1 MPAGFR
7 FRLRQGVRRIAH
19 HIACC
24 ALRRTVHRAVRRRQH
39 RPHDLPVARAPAQH
53 PAERIE
59 HLRLGRRAW
68 PVEQGARRHQHARRA
83 DPALRRAVLVERP
96 LQPAQA
102 TVLRQPLDRGNRAA
116 SHLAERHQAGADL
129 LSVQQHRAGAAIPR
143 VAADL
148 GAGQSEMVAEHAREP
163 GGGRRIDL
171 DRPPVDEET
180 VRLGRAATGGR
191 TIRFNRAP
199 ADVGTAR
206 FDHLP
211 GPRFASSERAGVS
224 SARRTGLRGPYGR
237 DGAGARPAAT
247 RRFMWER
254 SDPASRQPGGMQ
266 SSPTLRAAPALHL
279 SSGPAPPAPGAPGPA
294 RRAGGT
300 RRRRARRRWGRGT

>member
-24 ALRRTVHRAVRRRQH
+24 ALRRTARRAVRRRQH

-68 PVEQGARRHQHARRA
+68 PVEEGARRHQHARRA

-116 SHLAERHQAGADL
+116 SHLAERHQAGTDL

-143 VAADL
+143 IAADL

-171 DRPPVDEET
+171 DRPPVDAKA
-180 VRLGRAATGGR
+180 VRSGQASAGLGRVRPDHATGHR
-191 TIRFNRAP
+191 P
-199 ADVGTAR
+199 A
-206 FDHLP
+206 L
-211 GPRFASSERAGVS
+211 SERTSAS
-224 SARRTGLRGPYGR
+224 SARRTRTRAPCRRYEAEARTSPMGER
-237 DGAGARPAAT
+237 DAK
-247 RRFMWER
+247 
-254 SDPASRQPGGMQ
+254 SSSRTM
-266 SSPTLRAAPALHL
+266 
-279 SSGPAPPAPGAPGPA
+279 PGASSV
-294 RRAGGT
+294 GT
-300 RRRRARRRWGRGT
+300 P